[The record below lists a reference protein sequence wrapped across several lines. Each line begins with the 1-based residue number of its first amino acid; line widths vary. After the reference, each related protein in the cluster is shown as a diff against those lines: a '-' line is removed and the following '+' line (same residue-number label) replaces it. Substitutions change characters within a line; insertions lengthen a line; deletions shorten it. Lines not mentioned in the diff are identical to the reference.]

1 MVPSDVWRARTV
13 VERPEPRVI
22 VEPAARVEPEM
33 RYCDFAFGVMVS
45 VPMVRA
51 AGEVP
56 ASLAVDDG
64 RKEVLGP

>member
-1 MVPSDVWRARTV
+1 MPSNVLRARTV
-13 VERPEPRVI
+13 VEMPEPRVM

-33 RYCDFAFGVMVS
+33 RYCDWASGVMVS

-51 AGEVP
+51 AGGVP
-56 ASLAVDDG
+56 AISAATEG